1 MEIKLH
7 NSMSRS
13 LEVFRP
19 IVPGQVTMY
28 VCGPTVYDTPHLG
41 NARPAV
47 IFDTLFRIL
56 RHIYGEDRVEY
67 ARNYTD
73 IDDKIMD
80 AAKANGQSIST
91 LTDNTINV
99 YKTTMNMLGNIEP
112 TYTPR
117 ATGNILPIKG
127 MIAQL
132 LLEGRAYEA
141 EGHVLFDVASWTQHG
156 ILSGHKQENLDAG
169 HRVVVTD
176 YKRSPSD
183 FVLWK
188 PSTDDQPGWNSIWG
202 RGRPGWHI
210 ECSAMIDS
218 LFASQTIDI
227 HGGGADLRFPHHE
240 CEISQFQACNNKPLA
255 NYWLHNAMVTVDGQK
270 MSKSLRNFVTVQ
282 DVLSKHKNLS
292 GEVIRLALL
301 STHYRSP
308 LDWTDELVFQAR
320 QTLTGWHL
328 ALETVLAPAKYN
340 EHSETILSAL
350 GNDLNTPLA
359 IARIHEKIGEIATDP
374 EEIAAG
380 VRYATSVMGFNLED
394 HDNYLRGV
402 GEERIQIEQMIE
414 RRIVARKAKDFA
426 ESDRLRNDLANM
438 GLVIEDR
445 PNGTKWRYA

>member
-1 MEIKLH
+1 M
-7 NSMSRS
+7 
-13 LEVFRP
+13 
-19 IVPGQVTMY
+19 
-28 VCGPTVYDTPHLG
+28 
-41 NARPAV
+41 
-47 IFDTLFRIL
+47 
-56 RHIYGEDRVEY
+56 
-67 ARNYTD
+67 
-73 IDDKIMD
+73 
-80 AAKANGQSIST
+80 
-91 LTDNTINV
+91 
-99 YKTTMNMLGNIEP
+99 
-112 TYTPR
+112 
-117 ATGNILPIKG
+117 
-127 MIAQL
+127 
-132 LLEGRAYEA
+132 
-141 EGHVLFDVASWTQHG
+141 
-156 ILSGHKQENLDAG
+156 
-169 HRVVVTD
+169 
-176 YKRSPSD
+176 
-183 FVLWK
+183 
-188 PSTDDQPGWNSIWG
+188 
-202 RGRPGWHI
+202 GWHS
-210 ECSAMIDS
+210 ECFTFIDS

-240 CEISQFQACNNKPLA
+240 CEISQFKAYNNKPLA

-270 MSKSLRNFVTVQ
+270 MSKSLGNFVTVQ

-308 LDWTDELVFQAR
+308 LDWTDELVLQAR

-328 ALETVLAPAKYN
+328 ALETVRAHAKYN